1 MQFRSELQNLQKG
14 GLAMR
19 DYLNKMK
26 TIMDSFALINDILPI
41 RDQILAITAGLGH
54 DYESIT
60 VQITSDLNAYKL
72 TDVIGLLFAHEKQ
85 LEQYNIHASSV
96 IPTANAAY
104 QNPQKKFS
112 HPTQGNSS
120 QNLGSFH
127 GHSGTKFHGSKGAKG
142 QGYGGRNSA
151 KPQCQLCGKMGHI
164 FLKCYHCFD
173 PFFIGFS
180 DYHSHSHTGA
190 TTSGSSSN
198 ASYCCST

>member
-112 HPTQGNSS
+112 YPTQGNSS
-120 QNLGSFH
+120 QNLGSFRH
-127 GHSGTKFHGSKGAKG
+127 QISWW
-142 QGYGGRNSA
+142 
-151 KPQCQLCGKMGHI
+151 
-164 FLKCYHCFD
+164 
-173 PFFIGFS
+173 
-180 DYHSHSHTGA
+180 
-190 TTSGSSSN
+190 
-198 ASYCCST
+198 